1 MKKFEIG
8 KHYTPAT
15 SPSIT
20 ALECVKVT
28 KCYVWLY
35 DDENDETLKL
45 KKRIDSKFIK
55 DSVESW
61 EAVNVYGYELRA
73 IDD

>member
-1 MKKFEIG
+1 MKNFEIG
-8 KHYTPAT
+8 KYYQPAT
-15 SPSIT
+15 TPSIA
-20 ALECVKVT
+20 ALKCVKVS
-28 KCYVWLY
+28 KCYIWLY
-35 DDENDETLKL
+35 DDEKNETLKL

-61 EAVNVYGYELRA
+61 EAVTVYGYELRA